1 MSKAYYIEEIPMS
14 LISAT
19 EKEIE
24 KRLRADECRLA
35 EECACQLSAY
45 TKLNLKNGGTLYV
58 ARNKKYDSE
67 NDRYIYIVQLL
78 DEDVKVIEQVTYVE
92 KNCKHFD
99 EFSTMNF
106 ETLEG
111 NIVCPLTHIAMT
123 VIRKNE
129 YKAKED

>member
-1 MSKAYYIEEIPMS
+1 MSKMYYIEEIPMS

-24 KRLRADECRLA
+24 SRLRADECRLA
-35 EECACQLSAY
+35 TECSCGAAY
-45 TKLNLKNGGTLYV
+45 ITLNLKNGGTMYV
-58 ARNKKYDSE
+58 ARGKKYDSE
-67 NDRYIYIVQLL
+67 NDRYIYTVQLL

-92 KNCKHFD
+92 KNCSHFD

-123 VIRKNE
+123 VIRKNG
-129 YKAKED
+129 YKAEED